1 MSIAQ
6 PSPQG
11 LAALS
16 MGNPAPLQKRVA
28 ASPKDPQTGLPQDL
42 AAALALSID
51 LTTQNAAQRQE
62 AMSQLQQAAGP
73 TGQMPTVV
81 QSLQDAARQKL
92 NAQAQPNP
100 QAQTEPPQEA
110 PQQSAGLAQ
119 APVEFG
125 MAGGG
130 LVSFA
135 NEGATLNEVT
145 REVLKEL
152 GVTAKDYI
160 SNPETAKTVNDLAK
174 ERSAGL
180 PAAQPATAAAAP
192 ATSAAPTG
200 RSYGAGR
207 VAGKVLSRTAP
218 LAAAGEVIS
227 HLGDYKLASPDN
239 VDTSAAGTWNELK
252 QGNLGRT
259 GTSLGRGLAEA
270 GMDLGSAAANIADL
284 VVPGKA
290 PVSSAYDAMLR
301 RNFDLQKNKDEKALT
316 PQQIERAAAQQ
327 TSLPPTGAGAG
338 RGNVNPPMANAAP
351 APAAPSPIDDL
362 EKAVTQRARPA
373 AAAGAAPAAGL
384 PGAIP
389 TDPRLEKMMNLDPAA
404 REKDVM
410 ERMQAMAPNTA
421 GYDRMV
427 AELEKRK
434 QQLEG
439 PKAGFEGF
447 MEYLERVALE
457 GPQRTVGEAGTK
469 GAAGLKALQKERAQQ
484 QFDLTKEQIGLE
496 DKKNE
501 AVRAFKMDVFKTGQ
515 TAYDNAYKQAFDAL
529 KEKGQND
536 RQASANATQI
546 ATNAATVAEQARGHT
561 LQAQAEIARLKT
573 AERRADKEE
582 AALSLKALSEAAKE
596 LGALLKDPAYATTNE
611 AASTRTQ
618 LNQITAEIAKRGGV
632 KDMGFSAAPAAP
644 VAGKL
649 K

>member
-6 PSPQG
+6 PGPQG
-11 LAALS
+11 LAALT

-28 ASPKDPQTGLPQDL
+28 ESPKDPQTGLPQDL
-42 AAALALSID
+42 VAALALSINM
-51 LTTQNAAQRQE
+51 TTQNAMQRQE
-62 AMSQLQQAAGP
+62 AMNQLQQAAGA

-81 QSLQDAARQKL
+81 QSLQDAAKEKL
-92 NAQAQPNP
+92 AAQAQPVQQGQP
-100 QAQTEPPQEA
+100 QPSQEA
-110 PQQSAGLAQ
+110 PQPAMAGIDQ
-119 APVEFG
+119 APVEFSA
-125 MAGGG
+125 AGGG

-145 REVLKEL
+145 REVIKEL
-152 GVTAKDYI
+152 GISAKDYI
-160 SNPETAKTVNDLAK
+160 SNPETAKQVNDLAK
-174 ERSAGL
+174 ERMGGL
-180 PAAQPATAAAAP
+180 PAAQPATAATAAP

-227 HLGDYKLASPDN
+227 HLGDYKLANTDG
-239 VDTSAAGTWNELK
+239 VDTSASGTWKELK
-252 QGNLGRT
+252 EGNLGRA

-301 RNFDLQKNKDEKALT
+301 RNFAF
-316 PQQIERAAAQQ
+316 QQAKGEPVADYSNEGRRGMGAPSIG
-327 TSLPPTGAGAG
+327 TTNPLP
-338 RGNVNPPMANAAP
+338 AP
-351 APAAPSPIDDL
+351 APAEKAAPEKAAAPSPIDDL

-373 AAAGAAPAAGL
+373 AAATPGKAGL
-384 PGAIP
+384 TGAIP
-389 TDPRLEKMMNLDPAA
+389 TDPRLEKLMNMDPEA
-404 REKDVM
+404 RQRKVM
-410 ERMQAMAPNTA
+410 EEMQGMAPSTA

-439 PKAGFEGF
+439 PKGGFEGL
-447 MEYLERVALE
+447 MEYLQQIAEA
-457 GPQRTVGEAGTK
+457 GPQRTIGEAGTR

-484 QFDLTKEQIGLE
+484 QFDLTKEQISLE

-501 AVRAFKMDVFKTGQ
+501 ATRAFKMDVFKTGQ
-515 TAYDNAYKQAFDAL
+515 DVYNKVYDQTLNAL

-536 RQASANATQI
+536 RQASANATQL

-561 LQAQAEIARLKT
+561 LQAQTEIARLKT

-611 AASTRTQ
+611 AAATRTQ
-618 LNQITAEIAKRGGV
+618 LSQITAEIAKRGGI
-632 KDMGFSAAPAAP
+632 KDMGFSSAPAAP

>member
-1 MSIAQ
+1 
-6 PSPQG
+6 
-11 LAALS
+11 
-16 MGNPAPLQKRVA
+16 MGNPAMLQKRVA
-28 ASPKDPQTGLPQDL
+28 ESPKDPQTGLPQDL
-42 AAALALSID
+42 VAALALSMN
-51 LTTQNAAQRQE
+51 LTIQNAGQRE
-62 AMSQLQQAAGP
+62 AAMEQLQQAAGP

-81 QSLQDAARQKL
+81 QGLQDAAKQKL
-92 NAQAQPNP
+92 GAQAQPNP
-100 QAQTEPPQEA
+100 QAQAEPPQEA
-110 PQQSAGLAQ
+110 PQQVAGLAQ

-135 NEGATLNEVT
+135 SEGATLNEVT

-152 GVTAKDYI
+152 GISAKDYI

-200 RSYGAGR
+200 RAYGAGR

-227 HLGDYKLASPDN
+227 HLGDYKLANPDG
-239 VDTSAAGTWNELK
+239 VDTSAAGTWKELK
-252 QGNLGRT
+252 EGNMGRV

-301 RNFDLQKNKDEKALT
+301 RNFEFQKAKGEPVKE
-316 PQQIERAAAQQ
+316 PPAQA
-327 TSLPPTGAGAG
+327 SYSNEGRPGMGAPSIGTT
-338 RGNVNPPMANAAP
+338 NPPPKPAP
-351 APAAPSPIDDL
+351 ASAPAAPSPIDDL
-362 EKAVTQRARPA
+362 EKAITQRARPTTA
-373 AAAGAAPAAGL
+373 AKAAPAAGL
-384 PGAIP
+384 LGAIP
-389 TDPRLEKMMNLDPAA
+389 ADPRLEKMANLDPAA
-404 REKDVM
+404 REKEVM
-410 ERMQAMAPNTA
+410 ERMQGFAPNTA

-439 PKAGFEGF
+439 PQDTYGKF
-447 MEYLERVALE
+447 MEYMEKIAAE
-457 GPQRTVGEAGTK
+457 GPQRTVGEAGAK

-484 QFDLTKEQIGLE
+484 QFDLTKEQISLE

-501 AVRAFKMDVFKTGQ
+501 ATRAFKMDVFKTGQ
-515 TAYDNAYKQAFDAL
+515 DVYNKTYEQAFNAL

-536 RQASANATQI
+536 RQASQNAVSLAN
-546 ATNAATVAEQARGHT
+546 NAALVAEQARGHT

-582 AALSLKALSEAAKE
+582 AALSLRALSEAAKE